1 MREQLAEELHRTIK
15 LEVDD
20 GARSL
25 EEAETIAQSHVLQVV
40 VGEDVAGSATFEA
53 LLVTLLNVAPRAFI
67 GGVRIAA
74 SDDITL
80 SARWTAEQ
88 SLSKTAD
95 RYGCES
101 ASSAITDEY
110 PTIVVGEVRS
120 IPPGSTVLLPT
131 WNGWSGGIVRRDEA
145 RLRETQE
152 FPTSGVLAAALAVS
166 EAFQHVR
173 GDVMA
178 GHREIGLSLWDLLAD
193 WQSAEA
199 IGPER
204 YYLPEA
210 LWLLGLGHLGQ
221 SYAWNLGLLPYP
233 DPGDLTVTL
242 QDVDRL
248 TAANAATAVLAQ
260 AADLPQD
267 GSAGERKT
275 RLVGRRL
282 EAIGIQTVLVERLF
296 DEGARRH
303 SGEPIAALGGFD
315 DPEPRRGL
323 EEAGFARIV
332 DAGLGGGVR
341 SYLEMAIHSF
351 PSQFQA
357 AEVFADRDGHPERR
371 NDEAYK
377 VLLEELVAAGM
388 SPDEAQCG
396 IVDQVAGRSIASAFV
411 GAAAGAIVISEV
423 LRDLFGRP
431 RSAFLDLSLRDLGG
445 RQVVLAPE
453 VEPVG
458 YGSIV
463 SA

>member
-1 MREQLAEELHRTIK
+1 MHKHLAEALHRTVK

-20 GARSL
+20 GAHSL
-25 EEAETIAQSHVLQVV
+25 EEAEAIASSHILQVV
-40 VGEDVAGSATFEA
+40 VGENVAGSRTFEA

-67 GGVRIAA
+67 GGVRVAA
-74 SDDITL
+74 RDDFTL
-80 SARWTAEQ
+80 SARWSEGLSLPAAAE
-88 SLSKTAD
+88 
-95 RYGCES
+95 RYGCEIVS
-101 ASSAITDEY
+101 ALTDEY
-110 PTIVVGEVRS
+110 PTIVIGHGHPS
-120 IPPGSTVLLPT
+120 PPGSIVLRPT
-131 WNGWSGGIVRRDEA
+131 WNGWSGGVVRVDEA
-145 RLRETQE
+145 RLSETQE

-173 GDVMA
+173 HDVMA
-178 GHREIGLSLWDLLAD
+178 GHRDVGLSLWDLLGD
-193 WQSAEA
+193 WRSAEA
-199 IGPER
+199 VGPER

-233 DPGDLTVTL
+233 DPGALTVIL

-248 TAANAATAVLAQ
+248 TAANAATAILALP
-260 AADLPQD
+260 ADLPRQD
-267 GSAGERKT
+267 SPGERKA

-282 EAIGIQTVLVERLF
+282 EAIGVQTVLVERLF
-296 DEGARRH
+296 DEGTTRH
-303 SGEPIAALGGFD
+303 SGEPMVALGGFD
-315 DPEPRRGL
+315 SPEPRRLL
-323 EEAGFARIV
+323 EDTGFARIV

-351 PSQFQA
+351 PSQFHA
-357 AEVFADRDGHPERR
+357 AAVFADGDDRPEHRS
-371 NDEAYK
+371 DEAYQ

-388 SPDEAQCG
+388 TPDEAQCG

-411 GAAAGAIVISEV
+411 GAAAGAIVTSEV

-431 RSAFLDLSLRDLGG
+431 RSAFLDLSLRDIAG
-445 RQVVLAPE
+445 RRVVLAPE

-463 SA
+463 SY